1 MPPKKEVATEKIL
14 LGRPGNNLKMG
25 IVGLPNVGK
34 STFFNVLTS
43 SNARAENF
51 PFCTIEPEEARVAVS
66 DERHDWL
73 CANFRPSNKIPAYL
87 TIIDIAGLVKGA
99 SSGQGLGNAF
109 LSHIKAVDGIFHMIR
124 AFADEGVVHVEGD
137 VDPIRDLEIIR
148 EELRLKDIEYV
159 QKALVGAKKDLR
171 CSESDKAKKFAVET
185 LEKVLSCL
193 TEEKKDVRHG
203 DWNNKEID
211 EVINS
216 MQLLTAKSAVFLVNV
231 SERDYVRRKNK
242 HLAKIKA
249 WIDANSPGDPLI
261 PLSGEFE
268 SNLLQLESQEQKDK
282 YIKGLIK
289 EGDDLRPEQVVSI
302 LPKIVLAGY
311 KSLNLGYFF
320 TAGPKEVRA
329 WTLRIGSKAP
339 KGAGVIHTD
348 FEKGFIMAE
357 VMHFPDLLELGTEA
371 AVRASGKYYSKGRDY
386 VIQDGDVIFFK
397 FNVTTTGKKK

>member
-1 MPPKKEVATEKIL
+1 MPPKKEAPVEKIL
-14 LGRPGNNLKMG
+14 LGRPSNNLKMG

-43 SNARAENF
+43 SNVRAENF
-51 PFCTIEPEEARVAVS
+51 PFCTIEPEEARVAVT

-73 CANFRPSNKIPAYL
+73 CQEFKPSSKIPSYL

-124 AFADEGVVHVEGD
+124 AFTDDGVVHVEGD
-137 VDPIRDLEIIR
+137 VDPIRDLEIIK

-159 QKALVGAKKDLR
+159 EKALVAAKKDLR
-171 CSESDKAKKFAVET
+171 SSESDKAKQFVVET
-185 LEKVLSCL
+185 LVKVLSCL
-193 TEEKKDVRHG
+193 KDDKKDVRHG
-203 DWNNKEID
+203 DWTSKEID

-231 SERDYVRRKNK
+231 SERDYIRKKNK
-242 HLAKIKA
+242 YLGKIKA
-249 WIDANSPGDPLI
+249 WIDVNSPGDPLI

-268 SNLLQLESQEQKDK
+268 SALLNLEDDK
-282 YIKGLIK
+282 KEDYIKGLIK
-289 EGDDLRPEQVVSI
+289 AEDGIDSSQVVSI
-302 LPKIVLAGY
+302 LPKIVTAGY

-348 FEKGFIMAE
+348 FERGFIMAE
-357 VMHFPDLLELGTEA
+357 VMHFNDLKECGSEA

-386 VIQDGDVIFFK
+386 VIEDGDVIFFK
-397 FNVTTTGKKK
+397 FNVTTSGKK